1 MDIDIIKTKNLEII
15 TEQDLEQKL
24 KKGKKLKIKYGADP
38 SASDLHI
45 GHAVCF
51 RKLKQF
57 QELGHDIIFIIGDFT
72 AQIGD
77 PSGRSKTRPK
87 LSKQEVEKNAKT
99 YMQQVYKILDKEK
112 TTIRYNS
119 EWLSK
124 FNILNIMD
132 LTSRYTVA
140 RMLERDDF
148 EKRYNKGNPISI
160 LEFLYPLLQAYDSV
174 AVKADVEIG
183 GSDQKFNLLLAR
195 EIQREYGQPPQV
207 SIILPLL
214 EGIDGKLKM
223 SKSYHNQIG
232 LLDSPKDMFGKV
244 MSIPDTS
251 ILNYFKLATD
261 LTPPKSKN
269 PRDTKARLA
278 SEIVSIYHGKEAARN
293 AESEFNKIFRDKK
306 LPEKIPEY
314 KITEKTRLGDKIWI
328 VKLLEQTGLSQTRSE
343 ARRLIGQGGV
353 SIDGTPIRDANL
365 EIELNKDFILKVGKR
380 KFLKVQVPI
389 I

>member
-1 MDIDIIKTKNLEII
+1 MDIDIIKTKTLEII

-38 SASDLHI
+38 SAPDLHI

-183 GSDQKFNLLLAR
+183 GSDQKFNFLLAR
-195 EIQREYGQPPQV
+195 EIQKEYGQYPQV
-207 SIILPLL
+207 VITMPLL

-251 ILNYFKLATD
+251 ILNYFELATD

-293 AESEFNKIFRDKK
+293 AELEFNKIFRDKK